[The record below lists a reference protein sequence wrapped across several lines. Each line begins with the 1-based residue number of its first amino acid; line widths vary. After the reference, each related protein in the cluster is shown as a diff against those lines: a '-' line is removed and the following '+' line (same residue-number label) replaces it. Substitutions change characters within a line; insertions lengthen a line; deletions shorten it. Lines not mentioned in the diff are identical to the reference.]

1 MLFNRVAIGRAIL
14 VSLVL
19 SMADVAAASEQPPT
33 LTIGSALPAFSLP
46 GIDGKTYTDQSFKD
60 ANILVIVFTCAHC
73 PTAQAYQERIKKLV
87 TDYSPKGVKLVAIN
101 PNHPD
106 SVRLDE
112 LAYSDLSDS
121 FDEMKERAKQEKFN
135 FVWLDDGPKQVLGHL
150 MGPVATPHVFIF
162 DKARK
167 LRFEGRIDDSERE
180 SLATSF
186 DTRNALDAL
195 VAGKEPPVTSTRVF
209 GCSVKWADKVAEYAK
224 FKERWAAEP
233 VTARVWRSRAGRA
246 PMRCAS
252 PEERRCLGAG
262 VATRNFT
269 RRVPPIGRRP
279 RRRSRSTACEDAA
292 RVQRDAA
299 IENFGRKGRGIPL
312 LREIDA
318 GAHAGEPHRRQ
329 HGGGERAAQRNAAQF
344 ADRRRDARDEDGGGP
359 GGAVSRSSRR
369 ARAGRVRALAFR
381 TRSRRYSA
389 TMAAASRADLQGLRP
404 RSGGPGSR
412 SARAPC
418 PRPAHRPVG
427 GRGKHGREKGQG
439 ARGAR
444 KNAVRMGITP

>member
-1 MLFNRVAIGRAIL
+1 MRFSRAALGRGVL

-19 SMADVAAASEQPPT
+19 SLSAVGFASEQPPT
-33 LTIGSALPAFSLP
+33 LTIGSTLPSFSLP

-60 ANILVIVFTCAHC
+60 ANILLIVFTCAHC

-87 TDYSPKGVKLVAIN
+87 TDYSPKGVKVVAIN

-135 FVWLDDGPKQVLGHL
+135 FVWLDDGPKQELGHK

-180 SLATSF
+180 STATSF

-209 GCSVKWADKVAEYAK
+209 GCSVEWADKVAEYAK

-233 VTARVWRSRAGRA
+233 VTLEKAD
-246 PMRCAS
+246 
-252 PEERRCLGAG
+252 
-262 VATRNFT
+262 VATLKAIRANQDSGGKLRFINVWAT
-269 RRVPPIGRRP
+269 WCGPCIAEFDELVEHNLRFRIRP
-279 RRRSRSTACEDAA
+279 FEMVTIAAEFPDQEATVKEFLTKKHASMKNYILASDKKDELFDALDPA
-292 RVQRDAA
+292 TVW
-299 IENFGRKGRGIPL
+299 KGELPYTIIVNEKGEVVYRERGAL
-312 LREIDA
+312 SFLKM
-318 GAHAGEPHRRQ
+318 
-329 HGGGERAAQRNAAQF
+329 
-344 ADRRRDARDEDGGGP
+344 
-359 GGAVSRSSRR
+359 RR
-369 ARAGRVRALAFR
+369 AIVPELNRIKPWGGLSPIKPNDPPK
-381 TRSRRYSA
+381 T
-389 TMAAASRADLQGLRP
+389 AA
-404 RSGGPGSR
+404 
-412 SARAPC
+412 
-418 PRPAHRPVG
+418 
-427 GRGKHGREKGQG
+427 
-439 ARGAR
+439 
-444 KNAVRMGITP
+444 N